1 MKKWNTLLIGWIFFS
16 LFAGCAT
23 PRGADVPSHTLPQA
37 KRDLIVLLPDPDGKV
52 GTITV
57 TTNGGSQVVDKPGYA
72 IEIEDFNKTP
82 IAPKP
87 LNENE
92 IKEVF
97 GSALSAQPDPSN
109 RFLLFILYFEH
120 DTTKLTHGSKDLLS
134 EVLRTIKNRKSN
146 EVYVVGHTDLVGS
159 NRVPFSFPIMAS
171 QDRWCPP
178 KTMSLNP
185 ATGESKFLSDNGRQL
200 VLERNAIF
208 VCRKRKRGLWLS
220 GRYFVLDPF
229 GSTCR
234 KKLLGLK

>member
-16 LFAGCAT
+16 LFTGCAT
-23 PRGADVPSHTLPQA
+23 PNGADVPSPTLPQA

-120 DTTKLTHGSKDLLS
+120 DTTKLTHGSKDLLP

-146 EVYVVGHTDLVGS
+146 EVYVVGHTDLVGTEAYNIELSSKRARHVRDLLVS
-159 NRVPFSFPIMAS
+159 NGIKPGTFFVSYYGKSRPLVPTQNDVPEPRNRRV
-171 QDRWCPP
+171 
-178 KTMSLNP
+178 
-185 ATGESKFLSDNGRQL
+185 EVL
-200 VLERNAIF
+200 VR
-208 VCRKRKRGLWLS
+208 
-220 GRYFVLDPF
+220 
-229 GSTCR
+229 
-234 KKLLGLK
+234 